1 MFSDCA
7 VKLFAPI
14 QTWLP
19 PWGLSACVRTVIGRS
34 TVGMALSEA
43 DRWGHYPAGPICA
56 MSCLFEGAAEMLE
69 AGSVADPRATRQ
81 SVPVLAVTGPHSM
94 PRSIVY
100 GPEVKGVMVI
110 FYPDAFW
117 ALSGVAPE
125 DLSNKMVDA
134 HSVLPPALLSVCQ
147 QLRQGGDVESRVQT
161 FMEDLQTLWHEQGHE
176 RVKYAAQP
184 RQWPQT
190 FTPWMEAVALRAA
203 ATGWGRSLR
212 QSERRIKQWT
222 GWSLRKL
229 QGSARGEDA
238 FFAVMEAML
247 EERLDWTQIALDNGF
262 SDQSHFIRETH
273 RITGFSPEALRH
285 GFLQEEAFW
294 IYRAWAQLAGYEV
307 PTKVPTK
314 DLLAD

>member
-1 MFSDCA
+1 MTIDDA
-7 VKLFAPI
+7 VKLLAPV

-19 PWGLSACVRTVIGRS
+19 PWSLNACVRTVIGRS

-69 AGSVADPRATRQ
+69 AGSVADPKALRQ
-81 SVPVLAVTGPHSM
+81 SVPVLAVTGPHTV

-100 GPEVKGVMVI
+100 GPEGSGVMVI
-110 FYPDAFW
+110 LYPDAWW
-117 ALSGVAPE
+117 ALTGVAPE

-134 HSVLPPALLSVCQ
+134 HSVLPPDLLAACQ
-147 QLRQGGDVESRVQT
+147 RLRQGADPQSRVQT
-161 FMEDLQTLWHEQGHE
+161 FFEDLQTLWKEQGHE
-176 RVKYAAQP
+176 RLRHTAEP
-184 RQWPQT
+184 RHRPPR
-190 FTPWMEAVALRAA
+190 FTPWMQALAMRAA
-203 ATGWGRSLR
+203 GTGWGRSLR

-247 EERLDWTQIALDNGF
+247 EDRLDWTQIALDNGF
-262 SDQSHFIRETH
+262 SDQSHFIRETR

-285 GFLQEEAFW
+285 GFLHEEAFW
-294 IYRAWAQLAGYEV
+294 IYRAWAQLAGYAV
-307 PTKVPTK
+307 PTQMPWS
-314 DLLAD
+314 D